1 MSDDPYAK
9 AQSGEKLTIHATT
22 WNKVVDLVRP
32 GAVSA
37 PGDEFS
43 YRRTNF
49 RVYCQNKTA
58 GTVPQ
63 WGVLNIDGVL
73 PTPSGSTGTATEGFQ
88 SSPAVLGNTPN
99 DATKGSF
106 VIAVEPIGADKF
118 GMAAIDG
125 VVQCKLDVIDASHRF
140 ATPKPGSTAELKTA
154 SSGEA
159 TILWKESGTGTGKWG
174 LVRIGDGAGG
184 GVKVG
189 KITGTWTKGG
199 TQTVWEYTGS
209 GSQASGS
216 SGPLSLTGVNRF
228 ANVNISGSAA
238 RWVAVTSI
246 DSTWHLIAAECE

>member
-1 MSDDPYAK
+1 
-9 AQSGEKLTIHATT
+9 
-22 WNKVVDLVRP
+22 VDLVKP
-32 GAVSA
+32 GAAAA

-49 RVYCQNKTA
+49 RVYCQNKTS

-63 WGVLNIDGVL
+63 WGVLHIDGVM

-88 SSPAVLGNTPN
+88 SSPAVIGKTPTGTTN
-99 DATKGSF
+99 GSF
-106 VIAVEPIGADKF
+106 VIAVEPIGADKL

-140 ATPKPGSTAELKTA
+140 ATPKPGSTTELKTA

-159 TILWKESGTGTGKWG
+159 AILWKESGTGAGKWG
-174 LVRIGDGAGG
+174 LVRIGAGSGDATG

-189 KITGTWTKGG
+189 KITGTWTKGS
-199 TQTVWEYTGS
+199 TQTVWEYTAA

-216 SGPLSLTGVNRF
+216 PSMTGVNRF
-228 ANVNISGSAA
+228 ATVNASGSAA
-238 RWVAVTSI
+238 KWVAVASI
-246 DSTWHLIAAECE
+246 DSAWHLIAAECS